1 MNTLLNFER
10 LNVSLRG
17 EKYPNLEY
25 KVIRP
30 SETSSLVSEMTK
42 RFCEYVGDRLQ
53 DIIPV
58 SSSSGDMLLK
68 K

>member
-17 EKYPNLEY
+17 KTYPNLEY